1 MQGKEEYIVEIF
13 LDDIVDRLVANVFSL
28 TTEHTEHSKNK
39 ELKNLLYMLC
49 KIHVMLYD
57 AQKRQVS
64 DESVRIWLTEL
75 KDIVFEVDNVLD
87 KFSYEIF
94 GQKIQIQNQMM
105 YQVPRFPFCNFD
117 EVKTIKQKLDK

>member
-1 MQGKEEYIVEIF
+1 
-13 LDDIVDRLVANVFSL
+13 
-28 TTEHTEHSKNK
+28 
-39 ELKNLLYMLC
+39 ML
-49 KIHVMLYD
+49 HD

-64 DESVRIWLTEL
+64 DNSVRNWLTKL
-75 KDIVFEVDNVLD
+75 LVYDVDNVLD

-105 YQVPRFPFCNFD
+105 NQVPRFPFCNFD

>member
-87 KFSYEIF
+87 KFSYDTF
-94 GQKIQIQNQMM
+94 LKYQMM
-105 YQVPRFPFCNFD
+105 NQVPIFSLCNFD
-117 EVKTIKQKLDK
+117 ELRLSNTHWIML